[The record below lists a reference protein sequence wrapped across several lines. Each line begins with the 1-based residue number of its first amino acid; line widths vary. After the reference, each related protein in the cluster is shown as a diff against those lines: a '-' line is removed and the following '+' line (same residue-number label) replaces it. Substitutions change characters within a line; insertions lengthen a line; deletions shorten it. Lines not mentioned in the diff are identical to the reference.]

1 MPQSHGMLA
10 IAQLL
15 YAFLVVVIDCTEK
28 ASEKEHSVLMSLV
41 GHLTDEAAKRTVVL
55 FGIKMG
61 SDRQTVEKLVGN
73 LKRVRQLRYPA
84 VMHDDDSDLCA
95 AVIYRGK
102 RDALKAV
109 HRLNSQICAG
119 FVLVLLIYS

>member
-1 MPQSHGMLA
+1 
-10 IAQLL
+10 
-15 YAFLVVVIDCTEK
+15 
-28 ASEKEHSVLMSLV
+28 MSLV

-61 SDRQTVEKLVGN
+61 TDRQTVEKIVGN
-73 LKRVRQLRYPA
+73 LKRVRQLRYP
-84 VMHDDDSDLCA
+84 VIMHDDDCERCA

-102 RDALKAV
+102 RDAVKAV

-119 FVLVLLIYS
+119 FALVLFIYS